1 MPSNSRI
8 YCRTFWT
15 RGMWL
20 LLKALTLI
28 WCSSLVSGLPVQ
40 SYNEKPQSNS
50 TVVLQNSNTTS
61 TTNVTQS
68 KGPSVTPAP
77 EVSEEPSS
85 SLAPS
90 SSSSSSTSSQL
101 ISSSSSS
108 SPFPNDAPS
117 SPPTPPSVPASSP
130 SASQKPSSVELT
142 TISYNSSVEEF
153 TYSESNLT
161 KLNRSSEEE
170 FLKSAAA
177 DSVFNVTVIAGISAL
192 VILIAVLIGVTSFV
206 LYRHL
211 SWNRP
216 QTLSDKFSND
226 ESTGYIDDT
235 AFREN
240 SEEMYSLDND
250 SFLNSLEAM
259 TIQNYWTDHVKHTKL

>member
-1 MPSNSRI
+1 
-8 YCRTFWT
+8 
-15 RGMWL
+15 MWL

-28 WCSSLVSGLPVQ
+28 WCSSLVSGLPAL

-50 TVVLQNSNTTS
+50 TVVLQNSTT
-61 TTNVTQS
+61 TTNDTETN
-68 KGPSVTPAP
+68 GPSVTPTLDI
-77 EVSEEPSS
+77 SEATSS

-90 SSSSSSTSSQL
+90 SSSSTSTSSQL
-101 ISSSSSS
+101 TSSSSSS
-108 SPFPNDAPS
+108 YPDDAPS
-117 SPPTPPSVPASSP
+117 SSRTPPSFPSP
-130 SASQKPSSVELT
+130 SPPQEATAVELT
-142 TISYNSSVEEF
+142 TVPYNTSVEEF
-153 TYSESNLT
+153 IYSESNLT
-161 KLNRSSEEE
+161 KLNGSSEEE
-170 FLKSAAA
+170 FLKTAAA